1 MNANPQVLQTILVA
15 TDGSADAAYPF
26 PSMPAANTSQLYQTD
41 AEAVL
46 ADAAA
51 GQISRS
57 RAG

>member
-1 MNANPQVLQTILVA
+1 MSANPPALRTIPVA
-15 TDGSADAAYPF
+15 TDGSVAAAYPF